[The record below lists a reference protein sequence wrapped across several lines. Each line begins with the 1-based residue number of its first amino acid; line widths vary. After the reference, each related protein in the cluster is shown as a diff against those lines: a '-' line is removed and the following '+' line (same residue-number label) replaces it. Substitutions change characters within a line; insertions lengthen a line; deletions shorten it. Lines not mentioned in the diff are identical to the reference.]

1 VQVLSAVCGILPQG
15 MLTVL
20 LSREGRLLLPFLFRH
35 AHQPPVCDLILLIL
49 SAAAAQKQDELCD
62 ALRAGK
68 VHKILTAGLCDAG
81 SPESVCDSAAY
92 LVLKYLT
99 SVSEGSCSL
108 ALFSDAVEAEGLLH
122 RCCRVVCNV
131 PVVAP
136 RWQRLQ
142 CSRVALSMMQ
152 LCTLQK
158 VSISD
163 PKASKALIGKGPTE
177 WNHNPLFGLRKLLTR
192 GVQGLLPTLCQ
203 TLLSAD
209 EAIPA
214 LLWLVDGVGE
224 EESGDGEDG
233 EDGDDSVGAD
243 HDAEGAG
250 NKSDKGKVGVDVS
263 DVLLE
268 PDATAANVSSATSD
282 DAVVDTGLSTIAA
295 TTTTTTTT
303 TGAITTGIATTT
315 TATITTTTATATTS
329 TELICT
335 SNTIATESP
344 ASGTLL
350 PFTTTTT
357 TTTTT
362 TATTTTIT
370 ARQPFKQPFTRVRL
384 GLLELLVGACSAS
397 PALITLIPRPTWQQL
412 IGWVFEYSHHNF
424 LLTHFLH
431 LFEVLLQ
438 ITMAP
443 PADVEP
449 EAQVDGKPPT
459 SKKKNKKKK
468 KKRRSQDPADAAG
481 LQVAGVRPEMQQA
494 QTEAARSLLSYV
506 LLECSLVTR
515 LIDFYY
521 QKKRC
526 SLHGFVIVLLNP
538 VRVASEEEDGHA
550 GMLTTLLRQ
559 VPLWTQF
566 TGKLREQSRIQS
578 RTHDRESKSRRG
590 SSNRRSSSG
599 PGPDAHTMTGK
610 KNRRTSS

>member
-1 VQVLSAVCGILPQG
+1 
-15 MLTVL
+15 
-20 LSREGRLLLPFLFRH
+20 
-35 AHQPPVCDLILLIL
+35 
-49 SAAAAQKQDELCD
+49 
-62 ALRAGK
+62 
-68 VHKILTAGLCDAG
+68 
-81 SPESVCDSAAY
+81 
-92 LVLKYLT
+92 
-99 SVSEGSCSL
+99 
-108 ALFSDAVEAEGLLH
+108 
-122 RCCRVVCNV
+122 
-131 PVVAP
+131 
-136 RWQRLQ
+136 
-142 CSRVALSMMQ
+142 
-152 LCTLQK
+152 
-158 VSISD
+158 
-163 PKASKALIGKGPTE
+163 
-177 WNHNPLFGLRKLLTR
+177 
-192 GVQGLLPTLCQ
+192 
-203 TLLSAD
+203 
-209 EAIPA
+209 
-214 LLWLVDGVGE
+214 
-224 EESGDGEDG
+224 
-233 EDGDDSVGAD
+233 
-243 HDAEGAG
+243 
-250 NKSDKGKVGVDVS
+250 
-263 DVLLE
+263 
-268 PDATAANVSSATSD
+268 
-282 DAVVDTGLSTIAA
+282 
-295 TTTTTTTT
+295 
-303 TGAITTGIATTT
+303 
-315 TATITTTTATATTS
+315 
-329 TELICT
+329 
-335 SNTIATESP
+335 
-344 ASGTLL
+344 
-350 PFTTTTT
+350 
-357 TTTTT
+357 
-362 TATTTTIT
+362 
-370 ARQPFKQPFTRVRL
+370 
-384 GLLELLVGACSAS
+384 
-397 PALITLIPRPTWQQL
+397 
-412 IGWVFEYSHHNF
+412 VFEYSHHNF

-590 SSNRRSSSG
+590 SSNRRSSNG